1 MHASSHP
8 EHRDDEQGG
17 AVGAAADLAA
27 ELASPVRLRVL
38 THLAREGACQVR
50 EMSQTLGLG
59 DSQLS
64 NHLARLRRR
73 GLVEVER
80 SGRFATYRL
89 ADRDIRE
96 LLDVLYAA
104 VGHPGVQDATPN
116 RRAALAYC
124 RSCYDHLAGELGVRL
139 YEWLLRRGALHQDDD
154 GNVDFGEQAER
165 AFIDLGVGLTAL
177 PAGRR
182 HLGFACRDWTQGRY
196 HLGGALGAALLSG
209 LFERE
214 WLTREPG
221 SRVLR
226 LTGSGERN
234 LLALLPRE

>member
-1 MHASSHP
+1 M
-8 EHRDDEQGG
+8 
-17 AVGAAADLAA
+17 
-27 ELASPVRLRVL
+27 
-38 THLAREGACQVR
+38 
-50 EMSQTLGLG
+50 
-59 DSQLS
+59 
-64 NHLARLRRR
+64 
-73 GLVEVER
+73 
-80 SGRFATYRL
+80 
-89 ADRDIRE
+89 
-96 LLDVLYAA
+96 
-104 VGHPGVQDATPN
+104 
-116 RRAALAYC
+116 
-124 RSCYDHLAGELGVRL
+124 
-139 YEWLLRRGALHQDDD
+139 
-154 GNVDFGEQAER
+154 DFGEQAER

-196 HLGGALGAALLSG
+196 RLGGALGAALLSG